1 MKTKIISK
9 YLLGGVLAMLL
20 AVSAVFPAFAAGMV
34 SSLRISF
41 TSSYEV
47 GEILEPQVTVST
59 SGVSIE
65 SLSWSRDVEKWKP
78 GTRVTATLILTA
90 DDGRSFSST
99 YGEKSCRISG
109 ATLGSAKNEDGKLR
123 VTASYYPVVQLD
135 SPDDAGWSNLE
146 KTKASWK
153 KVEYAT
159 GYQLRLYRDGDFVRT
174 IDATGTS
181 KDLSE
186 YMTKEALYTYEIR
199 AVAKDSKDS
208 KYMKS
213 SEYVPST
220 DQLMDDLGDTEGRWR
235 NYSAGKKYQME
246 DGSYVTNN
254 WHRIVGKW
262 YYFNGE
268 GYAQTGWQF
277 VGDKWY
283 YMNADGEMLTGWQK
297 VNEVWYYLNG
307 DGSMVT
313 GWCQT
318 APNQWYYLNP
328 DGSMAA
334 NTIIDGKRL
343 NESGLCVE

>member
-1 MKTKIISK
+1 MKTKNMVK
-9 YLLGGVLAMLL
+9 YLMGTALSAILTA
-20 AVSAVFPAFAAGMV
+20 AAVFPAIAAGTV
-34 SSLRISF
+34 SNLRISF
-41 TSSYEV
+41 TSTYEV
-47 GEILEPQVTVST
+47 GEILEPQVTVGT

-65 SLSWSRDVEKWKP
+65 SLTWSKDVEDWKP
-78 GTRVTATLILTA
+78 GTKVTATMILTS
-90 DDGRSFSST
+90 DDGKSFSST
-99 YGEKSCRISG
+99 YGEKSCRIYG
-109 ATLGSAKNEDGKLR
+109 ASLMSAKEADGKLK
-123 VTASYYPVVQLD
+123 VTARYYPVVQLD

-153 KVEYAT
+153 KVKYAT
-159 GYQLRLYRDGDFVRT
+159 GYQLRLYRDGDYVRT
-174 IDATGTS
+174 IDTTGTS

-186 YMTKEALYTYEIR
+186 YMTKEGLYTYEIR
-199 AVAKDSKDS
+199 AVAKDSDDT

-213 SEYVPST
+213 SEYIPST
-220 DQLMDDLGDTEGRWR
+220 DQLMDDLGDTDGRWR

-246 DGSYVTNN
+246 DGSYVVNS
-254 WHRIVGKW
+254 WHRIVGQW

-277 VGDKWY
+277 IGDKWY
-283 YMNADGEMLTGWQK
+283 YMNADAVMQTGWQK
-297 VNEVWYYLNG
+297 INEVWYFLNE
-307 DGSMVT
+307 DGFMMT